1 MKNIAPLNR
10 FTTGFRNNRRSSQWR
25 LAILAAASAHCALA
39 VLGQAPGTTTAKA
52 LGGSGSTNQMSEV
65 IVTGNYTDVIP
76 TEPIQSVV
84 GFGKT
89 LVETPRSVTVISA
102 ELLNSAG
109 IENVEDLYQIAP
121 STYTNFRF
129 GLQGGINVRNQA
141 GDYYFR
147 GIKKPDPQGN
157 YRTIFTAFDSIEIV
171 RGPASPIFGGGRIGG
186 YLNFNPKTARSTT
199 GKYLEKSEG
208 KVSLSVGSW
217 DRRVATLDYSGPVN
231 GLPGDRKG
239 GFYYFGYFEDSGS
252 FYETAFDKHFI
263 NQFAFSA
270 DINDQWRLETGA
282 VAQLSKGG
290 LNGGINRVTQELF
303 TQGKYWKGNL
313 AVPLDTDGN
322 GKISERE
329 LFGSRAGTATYN
341 PVFVNFGTISTPSQ
355 LASLKKQAVD
365 ATGKPNGPLVDI
377 VTGKPIGTGT
387 SALTR
392 LPEPWQ
398 LDYSSFKLVDVDYSK
413 TLGEDYYQADVYDF
427 FLDTINDGN
436 ERLTMRNQLYY
447 HFYNQV
453 KDGRNPFSQ
462 IQEPSVFE
470 EKFVITHDADW
481 MPSWWDAKFLASP
494 NVRFTDTYRENTT
507 NSDFDQRRD
516 LMSGP
521 DGGYRPNDTFYSFLD
536 RRGLDGSAITQ
547 INSSKYWESGVGL
560 LTDQTFLDKLNLVAG
575 GRFDHVEGNHFE
587 PAGVF
592 RGKNAAN
599 IGTTASLDQ
608 RLTQTGTYSSGR
620 DSALS
625 WNSSVSY
632 GLPYNIRPYFTIAQ
646 QAALIMDASDA
657 SVARSSWQN
666 GAFGNSELLEAG
678 IKSSLFKDKLFL
690 TVAAFRQSRIAFTQG
705 DAEASVDK
713 TESEGVE
720 TEVRWAPNRNFSL
733 VGSVVFSQAQYLAG
747 SDQSVRINGR
757 YAGFSDVIDP
767 ATGQVL
773 VPAEAFGWG
782 GVPQV
787 RILGGDVYP
796 EVPGIPDKIINLFA
810 TYTHDSGLGG
820 SFGVTHQGG
829 FSADRTLIW
838 VLPEATVLNAS
849 LFYSRGQWSTKLDFK
864 NITDELF
871 FVRGA
876 NNGMIVGVRQPFN
889 VEFTIARAF

>member
-1 MKNIAPLNR
+1 MMNIEPLNR
-10 FTTGFRNNRRSSQWR
+10 SVTGFHNSRRSSQWR
-25 LAILAAASAHCALA
+25 RAILVAAGAHCAMA
-39 VLGQAPGTTTAKA
+39 VLGQAPGTPTAKPLA
-52 LGGSGSTNQMSEV
+52 GSGSTNQMSEV
-65 IVTGNYTDVIP
+65 IVTGDYTEVIP

-89 LVETPRSVTVISA
+89 LVETPRSVTVVSA
-102 ELLNSAG
+102 ELLNAAG
-109 IENVEDLYQIAP
+109 IENVEDLYRIAP

-129 GLQGGINVRNQA
+129 GLQGGISVRTQA

-157 YRTIFTAFDSIEIV
+157 YRTIFTASDSIDIV

-217 DRRVATLDYSGPVN
+217 DRRVATLDYGGPVK

-252 FYETAFDKHFI
+252 FYETSFEKHFI

-303 TQGKYWKGNL
+303 TQGKYWRGNL

-329 LFGSRAGTATYN
+329 LFGSRPATATYN
-341 PVFVNFGTISTPSQ
+341 PIFVNFGTISTPSQ

-377 VTGKPIGTGT
+377 VTGKPIGTGAA
-387 SALTR
+387 ALTK

-436 ERLTMRNQLYY
+436 ERLTMRNQLFY

-494 NVRFTDTYRENTT
+494 NVRFTDTYREQTT

-521 DGGYRPNDTFYSFLD
+521 AGGYRPNDTFYSFLD
-536 RRGLDGSAITQ
+536 RPGLDGSAITQ

-575 GRFDHVEGNHFE
+575 GRFDHVAGDHYE

-592 RGKNAAN
+592 RGKNAGN
-599 IGTTASLDQ
+599 IGTTAALDQ
-608 RLTQTGTYSSGR
+608 RLTSTGTYTSGH
-620 DSALS
+620 DSAMS
-625 WNSSVSY
+625 WNGSVSY

-646 QAALIMDASDA
+646 QAALIVDASDA
-657 SVARSSWQN
+657 SVARNTWLS
-666 GAFGNSELLEAG
+666 GAFGSSELHEAG
-678 IKSSLFKDKLFL
+678 IKTSLFKDKLFL
-690 TVAAFRQSRIAFTQG
+690 TVAAFRQSRIAFSQG

-713 TESEGVE
+713 TESQGIE
-720 TEVRWAPNRNFSL
+720 TEVRWAPTRNFSL
-733 VGSVVFSQAQYLAG
+733 VGSVVFSKARFLDG
-747 SDQSVRINGR
+747 SDQTVRINGR

-767 ATGQVL
+767 ATGRVL

-782 GVPQV
+782 GIPQV

-796 EVPGIPDKIINLFA
+796 EVPGNPDKVVNLFA
-810 TYTHDSGLGG
+810 TYTHDSGVGT

-829 FSADRTLIW
+829 FSADRTLLW

-849 LFYSRGQWSTKLDFK
+849 LFYSRGKWNAKLDFN

-871 FVRGA
+871 FVRGP